1 MKRARELDPLSFQLN
16 WSVARMLCL
25 ARKYDEA
32 LAELRRTGD
41 LHANSPGIDIW
52 MFKSCW
58 MKSLVDGAIAVDLRI
73 RGYRDGFS
81 AESINVLR
89 AAYRQKGSQ
98 GYWAKLRDLVLPK
111 FAAYPLGWYRL
122 AEINTYLGDKEE
134 AFRWLEK
141 AVDGRPEW
149 IPFLKVEPTLDPLRS
164 DPRFS
169 ALLRR
174 MGLTP

>member
-1 MKRARELDPLSFQLN
+1 
-16 WSVARMLCL
+16 
-25 ARKYDEA
+25 
-32 LAELRRTGD
+32 
-41 LHANSPGIDIW
+41 
-52 MFKSCW
+52 MFKSYW
-58 MKSLVDGAIAVDLRI
+58 MKGLVDDAITVDLRI

-81 AESINVLR
+81 AESINALR
-89 AAYRQKGSQ
+89 AAYRQKRSQ
-98 GYWAKLRDLVLPK
+98 GYWAKLRELVLPN

-134 AFRWLEK
+134 AFLWLEK

-149 IPFLKVEPTLDPLRS
+149 IPFLKVDPTLDPLRP